1 MANNI
6 EKQLKEISERL
17 EQGVKEIFTSE
28 RYTEY
33 LNTMSKFHNYS
44 FNNTLLITMQKPEA
58 TLVAG
63 YQAWQKKFNR
73 QVKRGEKGIQII
85 APAPF
90 KEKQEIEKTD
100 PETGEIVIGK
110 DGQPETE
117 VVERVITKFR
127 VTTVFDVSQT
137 TGEPIP
143 EFEVSELEGDVLI
156 YHDFMESLKMV
167 APVPIRFIE
176 IDGEAKGFYQL
187 VDKYIAIQPGMSE
200 AQTMK
205 TAVHETAHAVLHD
218 RDQMEA
224 EGIVKDQ
231 LTREVEAESVAY
243 VVCNHFGLDTSE
255 YSFSY
260 IASWSSGKNM
270 KELRASMDTIRK
282 TSADMIGQ
290 IEEKLK
296 ELQIERAEQEADVVE
311 QTEEMS
317 AMQYAE
323 QTINR
328 LEQERTIFSNDQRN
342 LIVNFA
348 YKLDDRE
355 ATEKLAENLA
365 ESILDG
371 NREAVLKLIG
381 EAEKQIES
389 LPDSMIGLSE
399 LHEAGFYSESML
411 PLTRERAV
419 ELHHEGVTVYGLT
432 GAVGVQE
439 QLQRIMNLELDILQH
454 DGLFGV
460 TKFEWE
466 NYRKSL
472 ETVMTPEEKAKIKET
487 LLLESDGNRYGIY
500 QINSGQEERGYQF
513 LSLETA
519 KEMGFTVDGKDYQMV
534 YSERL
539 RDATTLDNLFERF
552 NIERPNDFTGH
563 SMSVSDVIIMN
574 RGGRLAAYYVD
585 SFGFTE
591 LPDFVAQRAEMLN
604 DNPVKAYPEVYIGTL
619 EKAMQERNVDAYLDS
634 RKLNI
639 DCKNAIEQAIAE
651 GFDGMRLNP
660 DVAVGVIEKYGEERV
675 AFVLANTLK
684 QLSYDGRF
692 SDGNKRWADGIDI
705 PENISRGMDLNRDYI
720 VGSHPAVLNGF
731 IDMARKEIRTRKL
744 EEVLGVKNQHITET
758 TRGYEAE
765 GHTGTWYAMD
775 MKTYHGERFFQ
786 MRSEEYGQDVADI
799 IISENG
805 TLVAEDIW
813 HGFDEGAREAIS
825 EYLEEKG
832 ATVYDLMNIPDQ
844 ATVILADGTV
854 MKITEQQ
861 TISKDTWEPTLTGQN
876 LQGEEQKFSFF
887 EIHKVREKN
896 SIDLKMP
903 ENHYIDQYYVIEDL
917 AVKGGLKIERYKD
930 LGAALGAYY
939 SLPNH
944 KMKALGIENTAPLRG
959 SLDFIQCK
967 NGIDTLIYDCQEVE
981 GWLNPQIYNTFKEI
995 GNSLAGHYTEI
1006 AYQIGE
1012 QYFTIQTVE
1021 DGYDYTFYDK
1031 DYLELDGGVYD
1042 DPTISISEAM
1052 ENILEEEGLSV
1063 EDAKVMNY
1071 ESLEVK
1077 TEHAEKEHIVQTLL
1091 EQNCPESIFDGYD
1104 REAAM
1109 KNYEG
1114 ITVQFAEAKTYL
1126 TVQPTEEGYAYIFY
1140 DADLHEVVSG
1150 EHDHLDDSIQEATYE
1165 ILKKEGMEKEVCV
1178 KVDDAEFREKLTSNA
1193 KALLENGV
1201 TRKTSELGRC
1211 EAALNGMNRAEVE
1224 YDVLAHTRAVLEEMG
1239 LENEVT
1245 LIGARVYGSRSRDDM
1260 YREDSDLDV
1269 VLSYRGNLRED
1280 SFFDKL
1286 NSYGMAIAGIKVDIN
1301 PISEERITL
1310 AEYIKESEAYLD
1322 QQEIKK
1328 LAVDLDNFS
1337 YEYDTYEYKDTVENR
1352 DEQVEKITEDILH
1365 RETAGLK
1372 DWLTEVSKESNIDSD
1387 VITARSL
1394 LSRLENAETL
1404 SIFTRPLEQEQT
1416 EATITF
1422 YVAECME
1429 FPVMGEY
1436 HENLTLEEALHI
1448 YETIPAERMNGI
1460 KGVGFELHDGSD
1472 YDGPYDLMRL
1482 GKVDREGVE
1491 MIKHYKESPLVQKA
1505 MDDVEKYFAR
1515 KQELTKRTE
1524 QAVGD
1529 KPVQKEN
1536 VSQPKSRKESVLQ
1549 ALRER
1554 QAKIKEQE
1562 QTATKEK
1569 SRTHKKG
1576 EVSL

>member
-1 MANNI
+1 MANR
-6 EKQLKEISERL
+6 EEQLKQITEQL
-17 EQGVKEIFTSE
+17 EQGVAEIFTSE
-28 RYTEY
+28 KYTEY
-33 LNTMSKFHNYS
+33 LNTMAKFHNYS
-44 FNNTLLITMQKPEA
+44 FNNTLLIAMQKPEA

-371 NREAVLKLIG
+371 NREAVLNLIG
-381 EAEKQIES
+381 EVEEQIDN
-389 LPDSMIGLSE
+389 LPDLMIGLSE

-432 GAVGVQE
+432 GAVGGQE
-439 QLQRIMNLELDILQH
+439 QSQRVMDLELDILQH

-460 TKFEWE
+460 TKFEWK
-466 NYRKSL
+466 NYRRSQ

-487 LLLESDGNRYGIY
+487 LLLESDGKRYGIY

-574 RGGRLAAYYVD
+574 RGGRLTAYYVD

-591 LPDFVAQRAEMLN
+591 LPDFVAQRVEMLN
-604 DNPVKAYPEVYIGTL
+604 ANSVKAYPDVYMGTL
-619 EKAMQERNVDAYLDS
+619 ENAMQERNIDAYLDS

-639 DCKNAIEQAIAE
+639 DCKNAIEQAITE
-651 GFDGMRLNP
+651 NFDGMSLTP
-660 DVAVGVIEKYGEERV
+660 DTATGVIEKYGEERV

-692 SDGNKRWADGIDI
+692 SDGNKRWADGIDV
-705 PENISRGMDLNRDYI
+705 PENISRGIDLNRDYI
-720 VGSHPAVLNGF
+720 VSSHPAVLNGF
-731 IDMARKEIRTRKL
+731 IDMARNEIRTRKL
-744 EEVLGVKNQHITET
+744 EEMLGVKNQHITEN
-758 TRGYEAE
+758 TRGYEAD
-765 GHTGTWYAMD
+765 GHTGTWYAVD
-775 MKTYHGERFFQ
+775 MKTYHDERFFQ
-786 MRSEEYGQDVADI
+786 MRSEEYGQEVADI
-799 IISENG
+799 IVSENG

-832 ATVYDLMNIPDQ
+832 ATVYDLMNISDQ

-896 SIDLKMP
+896 GIDLKMP

-967 NGIDTLIYDCQEVE
+967 NGIDTLIYDCQKVE
-981 GWLNPQIYNTFKEI
+981 GWLNPQIYNTFREI
-995 GNSLAGHYTEI
+995 GNSLEVHDTEI

-1012 QYFTIQTVE
+1012 RYFTIQTVE

-1165 ILKKEGMEKEVCV
+1165 ILKKEGMDKEVCV

-1245 LIGARVYGSRSRDDM
+1245 LIGARVYGSRSRDGL
-1260 YREDSDLDV
+1260 YCEDSDLDV

-1394 LSRLENAETL
+1394 LSRLENVETL

-1524 QAVGD
+1524 QAIGD
-1529 KPVQKEN
+1529 KPIQKEN
-1536 VSQPKSRKESVLQ
+1536 VSHPKSRKESVLQ

>member
-1 MANNI
+1 MANR
-6 EKQLKEISERL
+6 EEQLKQITEQL
-17 EQGVKEIFTSE
+17 EQGVAEIFTSE
-28 RYTEY
+28 KYTEY
-33 LNTMSKFHNYS
+33 LNTMAKFHNYS
-44 FNNTLLITMQKPEA
+44 FNNTLLIAMQKPEA

-296 ELQIERAEQEADVVE
+296 ELQIERAEQEAD
-311 QTEEMS
+311 
-317 AMQYAE
+317 
-323 QTINR
+323 
-328 LEQERTIFSNDQRN
+328 
-342 LIVNFA
+342 
-348 YKLDDRE
+348 
-355 ATEKLAENLA
+355 
-365 ESILDG
+365 
-371 NREAVLKLIG
+371 
-381 EAEKQIES
+381 
-389 LPDSMIGLSE
+389 
-399 LHEAGFYSESML
+399 
-411 PLTRERAV
+411 
-419 ELHHEGVTVYGLT
+419 
-432 GAVGVQE
+432 
-439 QLQRIMNLELDILQH
+439 
-454 DGLFGV
+454 
-460 TKFEWE
+460 
-466 NYRKSL
+466 
-472 ETVMTPEEKAKIKET
+472 
-487 LLLESDGNRYGIY
+487 
-500 QINSGQEERGYQF
+500 
-513 LSLETA
+513 
-519 KEMGFTVDGKDYQMV
+519 
-534 YSERL
+534 
-539 RDATTLDNLFERF
+539 ATTLDNLFERF

-574 RGGRLAAYYVD
+574 RGGRLTAYYVD

-591 LPDFVAQRAEMLN
+591 LPDFVAQRTEMLN
-604 DNPVKAYPEVYIGTL
+604 ANPVKAYPEVYMGTL

-639 DCKNAIEQAIAE
+639 DCKNAIEQAITE
-651 GFDGMRLNP
+651 NFDGMSLNP
-660 DVAVGVIEKYGEERV
+660 DTATGVVEKYGEERV

-720 VGSHPAVLNGF
+720 VSSHPAVLNGF
-731 IDMARKEIRTRKL
+731 IDMARNEIRTRKL

-758 TRGYEAE
+758 TRGYEAD
-765 GHTGTWYAMD
+765 GHTGTWYAVD

-786 MRSEEYGQDVADI
+786 MRNEEYGQDVADI
-799 IISENG
+799 IVSENG

-825 EYLEEKG
+825 EYLEENG

-854 MKITEQQ
+854 MKIMEQQ
-861 TISKDTWEPTLTGQN
+861 SISTDTWEPTLTGQN
-876 LQGEEQKFSFF
+876 QQGEEQKFSFF
-887 EIHKVREKN
+887 EIHKVREN
-896 SIDLKMP
+896 NGIDLKMP

-917 AVKGGLKIERYKD
+917 AAKGGMKIERYKD

-995 GNSLAGHYTEI
+995 GNSLAGHDTEI

-1042 DPTISISEAM
+1042 NPDISISEVM
-1052 ENILEEEGLSV
+1052 ENILEEEGLPL
-1063 EDAKVMNY
+1063 EDANVMDY
-1071 ESLEVK
+1071 EELY
-1077 TEHAEKEHIVQTLL
+1077 AEIEYAEEERMEKIQFER
-1091 EQNCPESIFDGYD
+1091 NCPKTFFDGYD
-1104 REAAM
+1104 REAAL

-1114 ITVQFAEAKTYL
+1114 ITVQFKKSGMYL
-1126 TVQPTEEGYAYIFY
+1126 TVQPTEDGYKYLVY
-1140 DADLHEVVSG
+1140 DQKLHEISG
-1150 EHDHLDDSIQEATYE
+1150 DACGNPEDSIQKAMYAS
-1165 ILKKEGMEKEVCV
+1165 LKNEGLEDVECV
-1178 KVDDAEFREKLTSNA
+1178 KVDDREFRDKVISHSKEVLVS
-1193 KALLENGV
+1193 GDI
-1201 TRKTSELGRC
+1201 RFTSELGRC
-1211 EAALNGMNRAEVE
+1211 ETALNGMGRAEIE
-1224 YDVLAHTRAVLEEMG
+1224 YEVLFHARAVLEEMG

-1245 LIGARVYGSRSRDDM
+1245 LIGARVYGSRSRDDL
-1260 YREDSDLDV
+1260 YCEDSDLDV

-1337 YEYDTYEYKDTVENR
+1337 YEYDIYEYKDTVENR

-1372 DWLTEVSKESNIDSD
+1372 DWLTEVAKESNVDSD

-1394 LSRLENAETL
+1394 LSRLENAETY
-1404 SIFTRPLEQEQT
+1404 SVFTRQSEQEQT

-1436 HENLTLEEALHI
+1436 HENLTLEEALQI

-1491 MIKHYKESPLVQKA
+1491 MIRHYKESPLVQKA
-1505 MDDVEKYFAR
+1505 MDDVEKYFAQ
-1515 KQELTKRTE
+1515 KQELTKSTE
-1524 QAVGD
+1524 QTVGD
-1529 KPVQKEN
+1529 KSVQKEN
-1536 VSQPKSRKESVLQ
+1536 DSQPKSRKESVLQ

-1554 QAKIKEQE
+1554 QVKIKEQE
-1562 QTATKEK
+1562 QNAAKEK

>member
-1 MANNI
+1 MANR
-6 EKQLKEISERL
+6 EEQLKQITEQL
-17 EQGVKEIFTSE
+17 EQGVAEIFTSE
-28 RYTEY
+28 KYTEY
-33 LNTMSKFHNYS
+33 LNTMAKFHNYS
-44 FNNTLLITMQKPEA
+44 FNNTLLIAMQKPEA

-290 IEEKLK
+290 IEGKLK
-296 ELQIERAEQEADVVE
+296 ELQIERPEQEADVVE

-365 ESILDG
+365 ESILGG
-371 NREAVLKLIG
+371 NREAVLKLIE
-381 EAEKQIES
+381 EAEEQIDS

-432 GAVGVQE
+432 GAVGGQE
-439 QLQRIMNLELDILQH
+439 QSQRVMNLELDILQH

-460 TKFEWE
+460 TKFEWD
-466 NYRKSL
+466 NYRRSQ

-574 RGGRLAAYYVD
+574 RGGRLTAYYVD

-591 LPDFVAQRAEMLN
+591 LPDFVAQRVEMLN
-604 DNPVKAYPEVYIGTL
+604 ANSVKAYPDVYMGTL
-619 EKAMQERNVDAYLDS
+619 ENAMQERNIDAYLDS

-639 DCKNAIEQAIAE
+639 DCKNAIEQAITE
-651 GFDGMRLNP
+651 NFDGMSLTP
-660 DVAVGVIEKYGEERV
+660 DTATGVIEKYGEERV

-692 SDGNKRWADGIDI
+692 SDGNKRWADGIDV
-705 PENISRGMDLNRDYI
+705 PENISRGIDLNRDYI
-720 VGSHPAVLNGF
+720 VSSHPEVLNGF
-731 IDMARKEIRTRKL
+731 IDMARNEIRTRKL
-744 EEVLGVKNQHITET
+744 EEMLGVKNQHITENA
-758 TRGYEAE
+758 RGYEAD
-765 GHTGTWYAMD
+765 GHTGTWYAVD

-786 MRSEEYGQDVADI
+786 MRSEEYDQEVADI
-799 IISENG
+799 IVSENG

-896 SIDLKMP
+896 GIDLKMP

-917 AVKGGLKIERYKD
+917 AAKGGLKIERYKD

-967 NGIDTLIYDCQEVE
+967 NGIDTLIYDCQKVE

-995 GNSLAGHYTEI
+995 GNSLEVHDTEI

-1012 QYFTIQTVE
+1012 RYFTIQTVE

-1091 EQNCPESIFDGYD
+1091 EQNCPKSIFDGYD

-1178 KVDDAEFREKLTSNA
+1178 KVDDAEFREKLISNA
-1193 KALLENGV
+1193 KALLENGI

-1245 LIGARVYGSRSRDDM
+1245 LIGVRVYGSRSRDDL
-1260 YREDSDLDV
+1260 YCEDSDLDV

-1337 YEYDTYEYKDTVENR
+1337 YEYDIYEYKDTVENR

-1372 DWLTEVSKESNIDSD
+1372 DWLTEVAKESNVDSD

-1394 LSRLENAETL
+1394 LSRLENAETY
-1404 SIFTRPLEQEQT
+1404 SVFTRQSEQELT

-1436 HENLTLEEALHI
+1436 HENLTLEEALQI

-1491 MIKHYKESPLVQKA
+1491 IIRHYKESPLVQKA
-1505 MDDVEKYFAR
+1505 MDDVEKYFAQ
-1515 KQELTKRTE
+1515 KQELTKSTE
-1524 QAVGD
+1524 QTVGD
-1529 KPVQKEN
+1529 KSVQKEN
-1536 VSQPKSRKESVLQ
+1536 GSQPKSRKESVLQ

-1554 QAKIKEQE
+1554 QVKIKEQE
-1562 QTATKEK
+1562 QNAAKEK

>member
-1 MANNI
+1 M
-6 EKQLKEISERL
+6 
-17 EQGVKEIFTSE
+17 
-28 RYTEY
+28 
-33 LNTMSKFHNYS
+33 
-44 FNNTLLITMQKPEA
+44 
-58 TLVAG
+58 
-63 YQAWQKKFNR
+63 
-73 QVKRGEKGIQII
+73 
-85 APAPF
+85 
-90 KEKQEIEKTD
+90 
-100 PETGEIVIGK
+100 
-110 DGQPETE
+110 
-117 VVERVITKFR
+117 
-127 VTTVFDVSQT
+127 
-137 TGEPIP
+137 
-143 EFEVSELEGDVLI
+143 I
-156 YHDFMESLKMV
+156 YHDFMEALKMV

-187 VDKYIAIQPGMSE
+187 VDKYIAVQPGMSE

-290 IEEKLK
+290 IEEKLR
-296 ELQIERAEQEADVVE
+296 ELQIERPEQEAAVVE

-328 LEQERTIFSNDQRN
+328 LEQERTIFNNDQRN

-355 ATEKLAENLA
+355 ATEKLAENLS
-365 ESILDG
+365 ESILNG
-371 NREAVLKLIG
+371 NRETVLKLIG
-381 EAEKQIES
+381 EAEEQIDS

-432 GAVGVQE
+432 GAVGGQE
-439 QLQRIMNLELDILQH
+439 QSQRVMNLELDILQH

-460 TKFEWE
+460 TKFEWD
-466 NYRKSL
+466 NYRRSQ

-513 LSLETA
+513 LSLEAA

-574 RGGRLAAYYVD
+574 RGGRLTAYYVD

-604 DNPVKAYPEVYIGTL
+604 ANPVKAYPEVYMGTL

-660 DVAVGVIEKYGEERV
+660 DTAVSVVEKYGEERV

-684 QLSYDGRF
+684 QLSHDGRF

-731 IDMARKEIRTRKL
+731 IDMARKEIRTWKL

-758 TRGYEAE
+758 TRGYEAD
-765 GHTGTWYAMD
+765 GHTGTWYAVD

-786 MRSEEYGQDVADI
+786 MRSEEYGQEVADI
-799 IISENG
+799 IVSENG

-825 EYLEEKG
+825 EYLEENG
-832 ATVYDLMNIPDQ
+832 ATVYDLMDIPEQ

-854 MKITEQQ
+854 MKIMEQQ
-861 TISKDTWEPTLTGQN
+861 PISTDTWEPTLTGQN

-887 EIHKVREKN
+887 EIHKVREN
-896 SIDLKMP
+896 NGIDLKMP

-917 AVKGGLKIERYKD
+917 AAKGGMKIERYKD

-981 GWLNPQIYNTFKEI
+981 GWLNPQIYNTFKEMS
-995 GNSLAGHYTEI
+995 G
-1006 AYQIGE
+1006 
-1012 QYFTIQTVE
+1012 
-1021 DGYDYTFYDK
+1021 
-1031 DYLELDGGVYD
+1031 
-1042 DPTISISEAM
+1042 M
-1052 ENILEEEGLSV
+1052 
-1063 EDAKVMNY
+1063 
-1071 ESLEVK
+1071 
-1077 TEHAEKEHIVQTLL
+1077 
-1091 EQNCPESIFDGYD
+1091 
-1104 REAAM
+1104 
-1109 KNYEG
+1109 
-1114 ITVQFAEAKTYL
+1114 YL
-1126 TVQPTEEGYAYIFY
+1126 TVQPTEDGYKYLVY
-1140 DADLHEVVSG
+1140 DQELHEISG
-1150 EHDHLDDSIQEATYE
+1150 DACGNPEDSIQKAMYAS
-1165 ILKKEGMEKEVCV
+1165 LKNEGLEDVECV
-1178 KVDDAEFREKLTSNA
+1178 KVDDREFRDKVISHSKEVLAS
-1193 KALLENGV
+1193 GDV
-1201 TRKTSELGRC
+1201 RFTSELGRC
-1211 EAALNGMNRAEVE
+1211 ETALNGMGRAEIE
-1224 YDVLAHTRAVLEEMG
+1224 YEVLFHARAVLEEMG

-1245 LIGARVYGSRSRDDM
+1245 LIGARVHGSRSRDDL
-1260 YREDSDLDV
+1260 YRADSDLDV
-1269 VLSYRGNLRED
+1269 VLSYRGNIRED
-1280 SFFDKL
+1280 SFFNEL
-1286 NSYGMAIAGIKVDIN
+1286 NSYGMAIAGIKIDIN

-1337 YEYDTYEYKDTVENR
+1337 YEYDTYEYKDSVENR
-1352 DEQVEKITEDILH
+1352 EEQVEKITEDILNKD
-1365 RETAGLK
+1365 TAGLK
-1372 DWLTEVSKESNIDSD
+1372 DWLTEVSEESDIDSD
-1387 VITARSL
+1387 VVTARSL

-1404 SIFTRPLEQEQT
+1404 SVFTRQPEQKQP

-1436 HENLTLEEALHI
+1436 HENLTLEEALRI
-1448 YETIPAERMNGI
+1448 YETIPADRMNGI

-1482 GKVDREGVE
+1482 GKVDREDVD
-1491 MIKHYKESPLVQKA
+1491 MIQHYKESPLVQKA
-1505 MDDVEKYFAR
+1505 MDDVEKYFAQ
-1515 KQELTKRTE
+1515 KQELTKIE
-1524 QAVGD
+1524 E
-1529 KPVQKEN
+1529 KPIQKEN
-1536 VSQPKSRKESVLQ
+1536 VPQPKSRKESVLQ

-1562 QTATKEK
+1562 QNTSKEK
-1569 SRTHKKG
+1569 SKAHKKG
-1576 EVSL
+1576 DVTL